1 MTPPGACR
9 RASHDAD
16 EEAPTRPPGSRQSTG
31 GVTPSVRCSMDGASV
46 RRVVAARAGD
56 TSRCAGRSYGGVR
69 PSSVWLSAILSRTP
83 AISGA
88 SMLLKTTE

>member
-9 RASHDAD
+9 RASHDTD
-16 EEAPTRPPGSRQSTG
+16 EGPPTRPPGFRQSTG

-56 TSRCAGRSYGGVR
+56 TSRCAGRSYGGAR
-69 PSSVWLSAILSRTP
+69 PSSVWLSAILSRIP

-88 SMLLKTTE
+88 STFLKTAE